1 MRKRTVRR
9 VWKLT
14 NPIEHAISGAAITPR
29 HELDRLL
36 SRELASLDDFT
47 HGRASLQQWHDL
59 ATVVNLCETPAH
71 EGVGP
76 EALESCGK
84 AQDALIDAARRFT
97 KTQKMGLTGPGIQAL
112 RDVIEWHDLQRS
124 SIARSQYERAINL
137 TVNRVKS
144 GYATVDLGSLL
155 EAA

>member
-1 MRKRTVRR
+1 M
-9 VWKLT
+9 
-14 NPIEHAISGAAITPR
+14 NPIQMAIEGAAITPR
-29 HELDRLL
+29 HDLDRLL
-36 SRELASLDDFT
+36 ARELGSLDDFT

-59 ATVVNLCETPAH
+59 ATVVNLCETLAH

-84 AQDALIDAARRFT
+84 AQDALIDAAKRFT

-112 RDVIEWHDLQRS
+112 RDVIEYHDLQRS
-124 SIARSQYERAINL
+124 SISRSQYERAINL
-137 TVNRVKS
+137 TVSRVKS
-144 GYATVDLGSLL
+144 GYATVDIGNLL

>member
-9 VWKLT
+9 VWKLV
-14 NPIEHAISGAAITPR
+14 NPIQMAIEGASITPR
-29 HELDRLL
+29 KELDRLL
-36 SRELASLDDFT
+36 VRELGALDDFT

-59 ATVVNLCETPAH
+59 ATVVNLCETLAH

-76 EALESCGK
+76 EALEACGK

-97 KTQKMGLTGPGIQAL
+97 KTQKMGLTGPGLQAL

-124 SIARSQYERAINL
+124 SISRSQYERVIKL
-137 TVNRVKS
+137 TVDRVKS
-144 GYATVDLGSLL
+144 GYRVVDVA
-155 EAA
+155 EVV

>member
-9 VWKLT
+9 VWKLV
-14 NPIEHAISGAAITPR
+14 NPIQMAIEGAAITPR
-29 HELDRLL
+29 KELDRLL
-36 SRELASLDDFT
+36 ARELGSLDDFT

-59 ATVVNLCETPAH
+59 ATVVNLCETLAH

-76 EALESCGK
+76 EALESCGR
-84 AQDALIDAARRFT
+84 AQDALIDAAKRFT

-112 RDVIEWHDLQRS
+112 RDVIWYHDVQRA
-124 SIARSQYERAINL
+124 SISRSQYERAINL
-137 TVNRVKS
+137 TVSRVKS
-144 GYATVDLGSLL
+144 GYATVDIGNLL

>member
-9 VWKLT
+9 VWKLV
-14 NPIEHAISGAAITPR
+14 NPIQMAIEGAAITPR
-29 HELDRLL
+29 KELDRLL
-36 SRELASLDDFT
+36 ARELGSLDDFI

-59 ATVVNLCETPAH
+59 ATVVNLCETLAH

-76 EALESCGK
+76 EALEPCAK

-112 RDVIEWHDLQRS
+112 RDVIEYHDLQRS
-124 SIARSQYERAINL
+124 SISRSQYERVIKL
-137 TVNRVKS
+137 TVDRVKS
-144 GYATVDLGSLL
+144 GYKVVDVA
-155 EAA
+155 EVV